1 MELELL
7 TRQRCPL
14 CDEGA
19 ATARRMASLT
29 RTKLRVVDVDTD
41 PELAVD
47 YGLRVP
53 VVRDG
58 SGSVLA
64 EGHIHPW
71 RLLAAMIRSRVGSR
85 RSR

>member
-7 TRQRCPL
+7 TRRQCPL

-19 ATARRMASLT
+19 ATTRRVAALT
-29 RTKLRVVDVDTD
+29 RTTLRIVDVDTD

-47 YGLRVP
+47 FGLRVP

-58 SGSVLA
+58 TGNVLA
-64 EGHIHPW
+64 EGQIHPW
-71 RLLAAMIRSRVGSR
+71 RLLAAMVRTRVG
-85 RSR
+85 

>member
-19 ATARRMASLT
+19 ATTRRMAALT
-29 RTKLRVVDVDTD
+29 RARMRVVDVDTD

-58 SGSVLA
+58 RGSVLA
-64 EGHIHPW
+64 EGQIHPW
-71 RLLAAMIRSRVGSR
+71 RLLIAMVRSRAGS
-85 RSR
+85 SA